1 MALTTLSVRWA
12 PREFWTL
19 VAAQEPVKTLAMRW
33 APREFW
39 RSAQQKD
46 IAIPTITT
54 TVTPGA
60 ISPSTDIVIRIV
72 DTGAAFSD
80 VAGLGLVSIAII
92 DTHGNVETVGIFH
105 TPGDSNFTGTYSA
118 GGSVVA
124 YGNGIAITLHRDDG
138 VRAGWPFAGFDVFVS
153 AVDNAGNMTSTQF
166 SYTVSPNYETAPSIT
181 YTPVDSSVLS
191 GPLGTD
197 TVQIDA
203 TETSPDSIQS
213 ARIVASYG
221 EGHVKEVVFD
231 GAPGSGGMDGFTVVE
246 SSISGGRRWV
256 ISRDAGWPTPILDFD
271 VVVKTL
277 VLTNVVANGYLS
289 SVSYSVSDPAPA
301 VDAVPPE
308 VSNVTPAAGTPLDP
322 AQAVSFDVTDDTGLF
337 RRILVT
343 VRYAATGQTEVVHD
357 GDGFLGFYQVACSRN
372 PITDG
377 YHYSIVR
384 DGGWP
389 SSPTLRVFAFDRGGN
404 EA

>member
-19 VAAQEPVKTLAMRW
+19 LAAQEPVKTLSMRW

-39 RSAQQKD
+39 RSAQPKD
-46 IAIPTITT
+46 IAVPTITT
-54 TVTPGA
+54 TVAPGA
-60 ISPSTDIVIRIV
+60 ISATTDIVIRVV
-72 DTGAAFSD
+72 DTGAVFSD
-80 VAGLGLVSIAII
+80 VAGLGMVAIVVI

-105 TPGDSNFTGTYSA
+105 GVGDSNFTALYFA
-118 GGSVVA
+118 GGVVA
-124 YGNGIAITLHRDDG
+124 PYGNGIAVTLHRDDG
-138 VRAGWPFAGFDVFVS
+138 VRVGWPFAGFNVFVA
-153 AVDNAGNMTSTQF
+153 AVDNSGNLTSTQF
-166 SYTVSPNYETAPSIT
+166 TYSVSPNYETAPSIT
-181 YTPVDSSVLS
+181 FTPVDSSVLS
-191 GPLGTD
+191 MPLGTD
-197 TVQIDA
+197 TVQIDV
-203 TETSPDSIQS
+203 TETSPDSIRA

-221 EGHVKEVVFD
+221 EGHVEEVVFD
-231 GAPGSGGMDGFTVVE
+231 GTPGDGGKDGFTVVE

-256 ISRDAGWPTPILDFD
+256 ISRVAGWPTTILRFD
-271 VVVKTL
+271 VFVQTFVLPTVTSGYSADATFSVV
-277 VLTNVVANGYLS
+277 
-289 SVSYSVSDPAPA
+289 DPAPA
-301 VDAVPPE
+301 VDAVPP
-308 VSNVTPAAGTPLDP
+308 VVANVTPAAGTPLDP

-357 GDGFLGFYQVACSRN
+357 GDSFLGFYQVACTRD

-377 YHYSIVR
+377 YHYSILR